1 MRRRD
6 REITDQSHIDD
17 IFNTCTYLHLG
28 LVDDGM
34 PYVVPMN
41 YGVTK
46 DENDGHYIIYLHG
59 ANEGRKLDVIKSNP
73 NCCVTLERN
82 VQPFEGRIACQYGTT
97 YESIMAYGKIQIVD
111 DVVEKEKAMR
121 ILMHTQTGRDDFEF
135 DERLLSIVTA
145 YRIDIH
151 ELSAK
156 QRLMP
161 GENNNY

>member
-17 IFNTCTYLHLG
+17 IFNTCSYLHLG
-28 LVDDGM
+28 IVDNGM

-59 ANEGRKLDVIKSNP
+59 ANEGRKLDVIKANP
-73 NCCVTLERN
+73 KCCITLERN
-82 VQPFEGRIACQYGTT
+82 VQAFAGRIACQYGTA
-97 YESIMAYGKIQIVD
+97 YESIMGFGDISIIE
-111 DVVEKEKAMR
+111 DVAEKEKAMM
-121 ILMHTQTGRDDFEF
+121 ILMKTQTGREDFEL

-145 YRIDIH
+145 YRVDIY

-156 QRLMP
+156 QRMIP
-161 GENNNY
+161 GADKD